1 MTNKSL
7 LSLALACSMF
17 AGAASASTA
26 PSFDYVSA
34 GFVTEKDDEIG
45 DRANGVAGEFSKSFY
60 DTQWFFF
67 SDAAYASVDTN
78 IGVPAE
84 ITTTTVSAQLGY
96 KFSLAENTVAYVRAG
111 AGYFKAEVEI
121 GINNQGVISASESET
136 AYLAAAGLRYRVS
149 PKVELDG
156 VVSYAKA
163 SGYDSVTTAA
173 VGAKFFVT
181 DAFSLGAGFSFGDDV
196 TGFKAGLSYHF

>member
-67 SDAAYASVDTN
+67 SFLDILPLLLCKSCT
-78 IGVPAE
+78 
-84 ITTTTVSAQLGY
+84 
-96 KFSLAENTVAYVRAG
+96 FSIPT
-111 AGYFKAEVEI
+111 
-121 GINNQGVISASESET
+121 IS
-136 AYLAAAGLRYRVS
+136 
-149 PKVELDG
+149 
-156 VVSYAKA
+156 
-163 SGYDSVTTAA
+163 
-173 VGAKFFVT
+173 
-181 DAFSLGAGFSFGDDV
+181 
-196 TGFKAGLSYHF
+196 